1 MRKNFEKQEKGMKT
15 KDQAQA
21 SQPKKDRYE
30 MLTGDISAVESISV
44 EAIGDRIRG
53 LRQAKK
59 ISFEELSNITGFDVD
74 LLKKIESNEIQPQL
88 GTLVKLSKALESAFS
103 RLVSGVGDKL
113 YSVTRK
119 NARKVVSRSSSAKG
133 RQLYTYYNM
142 APEVKGRHME
152 ALMVTLEENPD
163 QEMSIH
169 DGEEFIYVIEGT
181 VYVKIDE
188 DEFYLEP
195 GDSVY
200 YLSATPHIVAAQQG
214 RATILAVLH
223 E

>member
-1 MRKNFEKQEKGMKT
+1 MDDNKKKQEKGMKM
-15 KDQAQA
+15 KDQASESKA
-21 SQPKKDRYE
+21 DRYE
-30 MLTGDISAVESISV
+30 MLTGDIKAAETVSV

-53 LRQAKK
+53 LREARE
-59 ISFEELSNITGFDVD
+59 ISFEELSNMTGFDVD
-74 LLKKIESNEIQPQL
+74 LLKKIESSEIQPQL
-88 GTLVKLSKALESAFS
+88 GTLVKLSKALDSAFS
-103 RLVSGVGDKL
+103 RLVSGVGEKL

-119 NARKVVSRSSSAKG
+119 NQRQVVSRSSSTKG
-133 RQLYTYYNM
+133 KQLYTYYSM

-152 ALMVTLEENPD
+152 ALMVTLEENPEK
-163 QEMSIH
+163 EMSVH

-181 VYVKIDE
+181 VFFKIDE

-200 YLSATPHIVAAQQG
+200 YLSTTPHIVAAKDG
-214 RATILAVLH
+214 RAVILAVLH

>member
-1 MRKNFEKQEKGMKT
+1 MT
-15 KDQAQA
+15 IKDQTSGA
-21 SQPKKDRYE
+21 KVDRYE
-30 MLTGDISAVESISV
+30 MLTGDIKAHEPISV

-53 LRQAKK
+53 LREAKE

-74 LLKKIESNEIQPQL
+74 LLKKIENNEIQPQL
-88 GTLVKLSKALESAFS
+88 GTLVRLSRALESAFS

-119 NARKVVSRSSSAKG
+119 NERKVVSRSSSSRG

-142 APEVKGRHME
+142 APEVQGRHME

-163 QEMSIH
+163 HEMSVH
-169 DGEEFIYVIEGT
+169 EGEEFIYVIEGT

-188 DEFYLEP
+188 DEFELEP

-200 YLSATPHIVAAQQG
+200 YLSTTPHIVAAKQG
-214 RATILAVLH
+214 QAIILAVLH

>member
-1 MRKNFEKQEKGMKT
+1 MKT
-15 KDQAQA
+15 KDQA
-21 SQPKKDRYE
+21 SETKSDRYE
-30 MLTGDISAVESISV
+30 MLTGDIAAVETINV

-53 LRQAKK
+53 LREARGT
-59 ISFEELSNITGFDVD
+59 SFEELSNITGFDVD

-103 RLVSGVGDKL
+103 RLVSGVGHKL

-119 NARKVVSRSSSAKG
+119 NARQIVSRSSSSKG
-133 RQLYTYYNM
+133 KQLYTYHNM
-142 APEVKGRHME
+142 APEVQGRHME

-163 QEMSIH
+163 HEMSVH
-169 DGEEFIYVIEGT
+169 EGEEFIYVIEGT

-188 DEFYLEP
+188 DEFELEP

-200 YLSATPHIVAAQQG
+200 YLSTTPHIVAAKQG
-214 RATILAVLH
+214 QAIILAVLH

>member
-1 MRKNFEKQEKGMKT
+1 MKT
-15 KDQAQA
+15 KDQA
-21 SQPKKDRYE
+21 SETKSDRYE
-30 MLTGDISAVESISV
+30 MLTGDIAAVETINV

-53 LRQAKK
+53 LREARGT
-59 ISFEELSNITGFDVD
+59 SFEELSNITGFDVD

-119 NARKVVSRSSSAKG
+119 NARQIVSRSSSSKG
-133 RQLYTYYNM
+133 KQLYTYYNM
-142 APEVKGRHME
+142 APEVQGRHME

-163 QEMSIH
+163 HEMSVH
-169 DGEEFIYVIEGT
+169 EGEEFIYVIEGT

-188 DEFYLEP
+188 DEFELEP

-200 YLSATPHIVAAQQG
+200 YLSTTPHIVAAKQG
-214 RATILAVLH
+214 QAIILAVLH

>member
-1 MRKNFEKQEKGMKT
+1 MKT
-15 KDQAQA
+15 KDQA
-21 SQPKKDRYE
+21 SETKSDRYE
-30 MLTGDISAVESISV
+30 MLTGDIAAVETINV

-53 LRQAKK
+53 LREARGT
-59 ISFEELSNITGFDVD
+59 SFEELSNITGFDVD

-119 NARKVVSRSSSAKG
+119 NARQIVSRSSSSKG
-133 RQLYTYYNM
+133 KQLYTYHNM
-142 APEVKGRHME
+142 APEVQGRHME
-152 ALMVTLEENPD
+152 ALMVTLEENPEH
-163 QEMSIH
+163 EMSVH
-169 DGEEFIYVIEGT
+169 EGEEFIYVIEGT

-188 DEFYLEP
+188 DEFELEP

-200 YLSATPHIVAAQQG
+200 YLSTTPHIVAAKQG
-214 RATILAVLH
+214 QAIILAVLH

>member
-1 MRKNFEKQEKGMKT
+1 MKT
-15 KDQAQA
+15 KDQT
-21 SQPKKDRYE
+21 SETKKDRYE
-30 MLTGDISAVESISV
+30 MLTGDINASEQISV
-44 EAIGDRIRG
+44 EAVGDRIRG
-53 LRQAKK
+53 LREARE
-59 ISFEELSNITGFDVD
+59 ISFEELSNMTGFDVD
-74 LLKKIESNEIQPQL
+74 LLKKIESNEVQPQL

-119 NARKVVSRSSSAKG
+119 NQRQVVSRSSSAKG
-133 RQLYTYYNM
+133 RQLYTYFSM
-142 APEVKGRHME
+142 APEVQGRHME

-163 QEMSIH
+163 QEMSVH
-169 DGEEFIYVIEGT
+169 EGEEFIYVIEGT

-188 DEFYLEP
+188 DEFDLEP

-200 YLSATPHIVAAQQG
+200 YLSTTPHIVAAKNGQ
-214 RATILAVLH
+214 ATILAVLH

>member
-1 MRKNFEKQEKGMKT
+1 MKT
-15 KDQAQA
+15 KDQA
-21 SQPKKDRYE
+21 SETKSDRYE
-30 MLTGDISAVESISV
+30 MLTGDIAAVETINV

-53 LRQAKK
+53 LREARGT
-59 ISFEELSNITGFDVD
+59 SFEELSNITGFDVD

-88 GTLVKLSKALESAFS
+88 GTLVKLSRALESAFS

-119 NARKVVSRSSSAKG
+119 NARQIVSRSSSSKG
-133 RQLYTYYNM
+133 KQLYTYHNM
-142 APEVKGRHME
+142 APEVQGRHME

-163 QEMSIH
+163 HEMSVH
-169 DGEEFIYVIEGT
+169 EGEEFIYVIEGT

-188 DEFYLEP
+188 DEFELEP

-200 YLSATPHIVAAQQG
+200 YLSTTPHIVAAKQG
-214 RATILAVLH
+214 QAIILAVLH

>member
-1 MRKNFEKQEKGMKT
+1 MKI
-15 KDQAQA
+15 KDQT
-21 SQPKKDRYE
+21 SGGESDRYE
-30 MLTGDISAVESISV
+30 MLTGDITATDPISV

-53 LRQAKK
+53 LREARK
-59 ISFEELSNITGFDVD
+59 ISFEELSHMTGFDVD

-119 NARKVVSRSSSAKG
+119 NDRKVVSRSSSAKG
-133 RQLYTYYNM
+133 KQLYTYYSM

-163 QEMSIH
+163 QEMSVH
-169 DGEEFIYVIEGT
+169 EGEEFIYVIEGT

-188 DEFYLEP
+188 DEFDLEP

-200 YLSATPHIVAAQQG
+200 YLSTTPHIIAAKKDK
-214 RATILAVLH
+214 AVILAVLH

>member
-1 MRKNFEKQEKGMKT
+1 MNI
-15 KDQAQA
+15 KDQASGA
-21 SQPKKDRYE
+21 KSDRYE
-30 MLTGDISAVESISV
+30 MLTGDIESVEPVSV

-53 LRQAKK
+53 LREAKG

-119 NARKVVSRSSSAKG
+119 DARKVVSRSSSTKG
-133 RQLYTYYNM
+133 KQLYTYHNM
-142 APEVKGRHME
+142 APEVQGRHME
-152 ALMVTLEENPD
+152 ALMVTLEESPD
-163 QEMSIH
+163 QEMSVH
-169 DGEEFIYVIEGT
+169 EGEEFIYVIEGA

-188 DEFYLEP
+188 DEFDLEP

-200 YLSATPHIVAAQQG
+200 YLSTTPHIVAAKKGQ
-214 RATILAVLH
+214 ATILAVLH